1 MRHCRLGYVGHD
13 PDEQLAKLIGL
24 SKQGVEL
31 IDRVDKVLFALSDLV
46 MRFKA
51 LLAFRRESPRSL
63 CVSTTVPSRAASTFR
78 SVAFSAAV

>member
-46 MRFKA
+46 MRFRA
-51 LLAFRRESPRSL
+51 VLAFRRASPRSL
-63 CVSTTVPSRAASTFR
+63 WVSAIVPSRAASMFR
-78 SVAFSAAV
+78 SVAFSATV